1 MDESKLVQLR
11 AACAWCEEVLHFG
24 STDGLTGSPSWIN
37 KPSPTGCASLFLSLV
52 GWMAVLAGLLAGLVC
67 SAPSPS
73 LLKLLPILWLCL
85 STTQHFLSFSFL
97 LRMLLAF
104 CCIYAIHALTVFEN
118 GDGIPPTTFPP
129 KWNKT
134 GSSMCISLSILFF
147 HSITASLHLLLFFF
161 FVLCMFFFSPLPF
174 EKFYL
179 PTPFGW
185 FIIHPAL
192 NKKTTKKV
200 NDIILVTTALNIIGF
215 PLVLMPFPS
224 CVFSL
229 EVKKSSNQFG
239 WGLWVMFACTAQ
251 HKIFVSD
258 PFSYIYTFQK

>member
-129 KWNKT
+129 K
-134 GSSMCISLSILFF
+134 
-147 HSITASLHLLLFFF
+147 
-161 FVLCMFFFSPLPF
+161 
-174 EKFYL
+174 
-179 PTPFGW
+179 
-185 FIIHPAL
+185 
-192 NKKTTKKV
+192 
-200 NDIILVTTALNIIGF
+200 
-215 PLVLMPFPS
+215 
-224 CVFSL
+224 
-229 EVKKSSNQFG
+229 
-239 WGLWVMFACTAQ
+239 
-251 HKIFVSD
+251 
-258 PFSYIYTFQK
+258 